1 MAGNRLLESL
11 SKRQSIAIA
20 DDEQLISSNVKP
32 APQTHKEKLDAG
44 WKRVATVLPPEE
56 HQAFKIAA
64 LKMNKEMSDIIHE
77 LVSEWLSEQT

>member
-11 SKRQSIAIA
+11 SKRQSITIA
-20 DDEQLISSNVKP
+20 DEQLTPSDVKLT
-32 APQTHKEKLDAG
+32 PQTHKGKLDAG

-64 LKMNKEMSDIIHE
+64 LKTNKEMSDIIHE
-77 LVSEWLSEQT
+77 LVSKWLNDQT